1 VIEGIGALIAW
12 LGASLIV
19 LADGRRGL
27 ALGVALAAAGLAVVT
42 GPGAGLLP
50 AGLLVVGGA
59 MVAASRLSKAS
70 GRWAVMPPGSTP
82 RLILCVASALV
93 ALWIALG
100 ITSGDSPALRFAVLV
115 VIGLAGARVLASA
128 DPQVQLTAAAI
139 LALAVGAASG
149 LGGGDV
155 WPYVAAAAVAAG
167 AGWLPLSAPRAA

>member
-1 VIEGIGALIAW
+1 MLEGLGALVAW
-12 LGASLIV
+12 VGASLIV

-42 GPGAGLLP
+42 GLSDGPVP
-50 AGLLVVGGA
+50 AALLVLGGA
-59 MVAASRLSKAS
+59 IAAASRLARA
-70 GRWAVMPPGSTP
+70 GGGWAVMPPGSTP

-100 ITSGDSPALRFAVLV
+100 ITGGDSPALRFAVLV

-128 DPQVQLTAAAI
+128 DPQVQLTAAAT

-149 LGGGDV
+149 LGGGDL

>member
-1 VIEGIGALIAW
+1 MLEGLGALVAW

-42 GPGAGLLP
+42 GLSDGPVP
-50 AGLLVVGGA
+50 AALLVLGGA
-59 MVAASRLSKAS
+59 IAAAGRLTRA
-70 GRWAVMPPGSTP
+70 GGGWAVMPPGSTP

-100 ITSGDSPALRFAVLV
+100 ITGGDSPALRFAVLV
-115 VIGLAGARVLASA
+115 VIGLAGARVLASG
-128 DPQVQLTAAAI
+128 DPQVQLTAAAT

-149 LGGGDV
+149 LGGADL